1 MQVTIQGHSMNVSQR
16 LDKYVRNKTEK
27 LDRYLPGVEEVHVE
41 FTRQSAKADAPKEV
55 ELTVRR
61 KRTLLR
67 VEDQNTDPFTA
78 FDAALEKMYQR
89 IARYKG
95 RKIDKTRTGELS
107 PESDGMEHAETLP
120 IEAPPAAPTPKLVRI
135 KTFQVLPMKVDDA
148 IDQMELLSHDFYV
161 FMHEEDSVVK
171 VVYRRKE
178 GGYGLLQPESTSKT
192 KRK

>member
-27 LDRYLPGVEEVHVE
+27 LDRYLPGVEEVRVE

-67 VEDQNTDPFTA
+67 VEDQDNDPFAA
-78 FDAALEKMYQR
+78 FDSALEKMYQR

-95 RKIDKTRTGELS
+95 RKIDKTRIGELS
-107 PESDGMEHAETLP
+107 PDADGMELAEELP
-120 IEAPPAAPTPKLVRI
+120 IEAPPAAPAPKVVRI
-135 KTFQVLPMKVDDA
+135 KTFPILPMKVDDA

-161 FMHEEDSVVK
+161 FVHEDDSVVK

-178 GGYGLLQPESTSKT
+178 GSYGLLQPDTKS

>member
-27 LDRYLPGVEEVHVE
+27 LDRYLPGVEEVRVE

-67 VEDQNTDPFTA
+67 VEEHNADAFTA
-78 FDAALEKMYQR
+78 FDSALEKMYQR

-95 RKIDKTRTGELS
+95 RKIDKTRAGEIA
-107 PESDGMEHAETLP
+107 PEGDGLEHAEELP
-120 IEAPPAAPTPKLVRI
+120 IEAPPAAPVPKLVRI
-135 KTFQVLPMKVDDA
+135 KTFQVIPMKVDDA

-161 FMHEEDSVVK
+161 FVHDEDSVIK

-178 GGYGLLQPESTSKT
+178 GGYGLLQPDSKV

>member
-27 LDRYLPGVEEVHVE
+27 LDRYLPGIEEVRVE

-67 VEDQNTDPFTA
+67 VEVQNNDPFAA
-78 FDAALEKMYQR
+78 FDSALEKMYQR

-95 RKIDKTRTGELS
+95 RKINKTRAGEIA
-107 PESDGMEHAETLP
+107 PDSDGIELAEDVP
-120 IEAPPAAPTPKLVRI
+120 IEAPPAAPDPKVVRI
-135 KTFQVLPMKVDDA
+135 KTFAVLPMKVDDA

-161 FMHEEDSVVK
+161 FVHEDDSVIK

-178 GGYGLLQPESTSKT
+178 GSYGLLQPDTKT
-192 KRK
+192 RRK

>member
-27 LDRYLPGVEEVHVE
+27 LDRYLPGIEEVRVE

-67 VEDQNTDPFTA
+67 VEVQNNDPFAA
-78 FDAALEKMYQR
+78 FDSALEKMYQR

-95 RKIDKTRTGELS
+95 RKINKTRAGEIA
-107 PESDGMEHAETLP
+107 PDSDGIELAEDVP
-120 IEAPPAAPTPKLVRI
+120 IEAPPAAPDPKVVRI
-135 KTFQVLPMKVDDA
+135 KTFAVLPMKVDDA

-161 FMHEEDSVVK
+161 FVHEDDSVIK

-178 GGYGLLQPESTSKT
+178 GSYGLLQPDT
-192 KRK
+192 KIRRK

>member
-27 LDRYLPGVEEVHVE
+27 LDRYLPGIEEVRVE

-67 VEDQNTDPFTA
+67 VEVQNNDPFAA
-78 FDAALEKMYQR
+78 FDSALEKMYQR

-95 RKIDKTRTGELS
+95 RKINKTRAGEIA
-107 PESDGMEHAETLP
+107 PDSDGIELAEDVP
-120 IEAPPAAPTPKLVRI
+120 IEAPPAAPDPKVVRI
-135 KTFQVLPMKVDDA
+135 KTFAVLPMKVDDA

-161 FMHEEDSVVK
+161 FVHEDDSVIK
-171 VVYRRKE
+171 VVYRRQE
-178 GGYGLLQPESTSKT
+178 GSYGLLQPDT
-192 KRK
+192 KIRRK

>member
-27 LDRYLPGVEEVHVE
+27 LDRYLPGVEEVRVE

-61 KRTLLR
+61 KRTILR
-67 VEDQNTDPFTA
+67 VEQQDNDPFAA
-78 FDAALEKMYQR
+78 FDSALEKMYQR

-95 RKIDKTRTGELS
+95 RKIDKARAGEIA
-107 PESDGMEHAETLP
+107 PEGESMEHAEELP
-120 IEAPPAAPTPKLVRI
+120 IDAPPAAPAPKVVRI
-135 KTFQVLPMKVDDA
+135 KSFPIVPMKVDDA

-161 FMHEEDSVVK
+161 FVHEDDSVIK

-178 GGYGLLQPESTSKT
+178 GSYGLLQPDVKV